1 MLDRRYVL
9 DHVDE
14 VTRKTAARGASDVD
28 FDAIVALANE
38 RKDAQAAFEALR
50 AEQKRASGGMRDH
63 APGSD
68 AFTALRA
75 KLKEMS
81 DEASALEERAK
92 ELDQTLHDLLLRVPN
107 LISDETP
114 IGTSEEDNRFVRESG
129 TPRSFAFPARDHV
142 DVGEALGLLDSDA
155 AGRVAGAR
163 FVFLRGGL
171 ARLERALINFMLD
184 LHTGEHGYEEMLP
197 PFLVNADALTGTG
210 QLPKF
215 GADMFSTPRPG
226 SGDESFYLIPTAEV
240 PVTNYLRDQLLPSYD
255 GPIKFVAW
263 TPCFRSEAGSHGRDT
278 RGLIRQHQFNKVELV
293 KFTSAEESEAEHLS
307 LLDDACRVL
316 ELLELPYRVMDL
328 CSADLGFSA
337 ARCFDVEVW
346 LPSQSVYREI
356 SSCSNF
362 GDFQARRAGI
372 RYRGSDGRPQYFHT
386 INGSGLAVG
395 RTLVAILE
403 NYQESD
409 GSVTIPDALRS
420 YTGFSQL
427 GRGDVLG

>member
-14 VTRKTAARGASDVD
+14 VSRKTAARGATDVD
-28 FDAIVALANE
+28 FDAMVALANE
-38 RKDAQAAFEALR
+38 RKDAQAAFESLR
-50 AEQKRASGGMRDH
+50 AEQKRASAGMRDH
-63 APGSD
+63 TPGSEG
-68 AFTALRA
+68 FLALRT
-75 KLKEMS
+75 KLKAMS

-92 ELDQTLHDLLLRVPN
+92 ALDHTLHEQLLQIPN
-107 LISDETP
+107 LISDDAP
-114 IGTSEEDNRFVRESG
+114 VGTSEEDNVFVRESG
-129 TPRSFAFPARDHV
+129 EKRAFDFEPKDHV
-142 DVGEALGLLDSDA
+142 DVGEGLGLLDSEA

-163 FVFLRGGL
+163 FAFLRGGL

-184 LHTGEHGYEEMLP
+184 LHTSEHGYEEMLP

-215 GADMFSTPRPG
+215 GADMFATPRPG
-226 SGDESFYLIPTAEV
+226 ATDESFYLIPTAEV
-240 PVTNYLRDQLLPSYD
+240 PVTNYLRDQLLPSYE
-255 GPIKFVAW
+255 GPIKYVAW

-293 KFTSAEESEAEHLS
+293 KFTSAEESEAEHLA

-316 ELLELPYRVMDL
+316 DLLELPYRVMDL
-328 CSADLGFSA
+328 CSADIGFSA

-346 LPSQSVYREI
+346 LPSQSTYREI

-372 RYRGSDGRPQYFHT
+372 RYRGEEGRPQFFHT

-403 NYQESD
+403 NYQGSD
-409 GSVTIPDALRS
+409 GSVEIPSALRP
-420 YTGFSQL
+420 YTGFSRL
-427 GRGDVLG
+427 ERRA